1 MQRTCH
7 LVVIVVVAAAAAAVV
22 IVVHILNLLANLLSF
37 RDTHDDKDGSG
48 GGGVRTREVV
58 QFLSNLLFVG
68 IKSNTKQRHGERE
81 RENQRTNY
89 MWEKR
94 FYRICWETCLV
105 VVVSHRK
112 SERKCEN

>member
-7 LVVIVVVAAAAAAVV
+7 LVVIVVVAAAVV
-22 IVVHILNLLANLLSF
+22 TVVHILNLLANLLSF

-48 GGGVRTREVV
+48 SGGVRTRVVV

-81 RENQRTNY
+81 RERERENQRTNY
-89 MWEKR
+89 VWERR
-94 FYRICWETCLV
+94 FYRICLET
-105 VVVSHRK
+105 
-112 SERKCEN
+112 

>member
-48 GGGVRTREVV
+48 GGGVRTRVVV

-68 IKSNTKQRHGERE
+68 IKSNTKQRHGEKERE
-81 RENQRTNY
+81 RE
-89 MWEKR
+89 
-94 FYRICWETCLV
+94 RIKEQIICGREDSIEFVWRLD
-105 VVVSHRK
+105 
-112 SERKCEN
+112 